1 MYFFL
6 EKHKYIDN
14 SFYPMTFDIIQ
25 AKNLDQVK
33 KSLISAMRDNKA
45 KEIKYYYD
53 DPYHV
58 FDFTDLNDINY
69 VFRFGKVSK
78 KEVDQTL
85 EEFDD
90 VKVIT
95 LK

>member
-1 MYFFL
+1 MMYFFL
-6 EKHKYIDN
+6 EKHKNNSDN
-14 SFYPMTFDIIQ
+14 FVPISFDIIQ
-25 AKNLDQVK
+25 AKNLDQIK
-33 KSLISAMRDNKA
+33 KSLISAMRDKA

-58 FDFTDLNDINY
+58 FDFIDLNDINY

-78 KEVDQTL
+78 EEVKKTL

-95 LK
+95 L